1 MHTQRRVIAQR
12 RAVRLGLGPV
22 TLSGDLAAAP
32 DASGVVVFAHGSGSN
47 RRSPRNR
54 AVADGLQQAGLATL
68 LLDLLTPGE
77 AAVDAQTARLR
88 FDIPLL
94 AERVVGATDWVT
106 HRLGASAIGYFGA
119 STGAAAALVAAAE
132 RGDAVAAVVCRG
144 GRPDLAGAA
153 LARVQAPTLLI
164 VGAADPVVLDLNREA
179 VAALRVETRLDVVA
193 GAGHL
198 FEEPGALE
206 LVTLLARAWFLRH
219 MPAPAVPRRATG

>member
-1 MHTQRRVIAQR
+1 MHPQRRVITQR
-12 RAVRLGLGPV
+12 RAVRLALGPV

-32 DASGVVVFAHGSGSN
+32 HASGVVVFAHGSGSN

-94 AERVVGATDWVT
+94 AERIVGATDWVT
-106 HRLGASAIGYFGA
+106 HRIGASAVGYFGA

-132 RGDAVAAVVCRG
+132 RGGAVAAVVCRG

-153 LARVQAPTLLI
+153 
-164 VGAADPVVLDLNREA
+164 DPVVLDLNRQA
-179 VAALRVETRLDVVA
+179 IAALRVETRLDIVA

-206 LVTLLARAWFLRH
+206 RVTLLARD
-219 MPAPAVPRRATG
+219 

>member
-1 MHTQRRVIAQR
+1 MHPQRRVITQR
-12 RAVRLGLGPV
+12 RAVRLALGPV

-32 DASGVVVFAHGSGSN
+32 HASGVVVFAHGSGSN

-94 AERVVGATDWVT
+94 AERIVGATDWVT
-106 HRLGASAIGYFGA
+106 HRIGASAVGYFGA
-119 STGAAAALVAAAE
+119 STDAAAALVAAAE
-132 RGDAVAAVVCRG
+132 RGGAVAAVVCRG
-144 GRPDLAGAA
+144 GRPDLASAA
-153 LARVQAPTLLI
+153 LAQVRAPTLLI
-164 VGAADPVVLDLNREA
+164 VGAADPVVLDLNRQA
-179 VAALRVETRLDVVA
+179 IAALRVETRLDIVA

-198 FEEPGALE
+198 FE
-206 LVTLLARAWFLRH
+206 
-219 MPAPAVPRRATG
+219 